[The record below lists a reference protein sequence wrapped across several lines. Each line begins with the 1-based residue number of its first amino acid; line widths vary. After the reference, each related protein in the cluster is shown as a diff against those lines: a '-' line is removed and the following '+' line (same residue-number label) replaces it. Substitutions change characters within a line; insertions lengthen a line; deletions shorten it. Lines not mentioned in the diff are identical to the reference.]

1 MDDHHQAKN
10 QQADVRARQSL
21 FSFSK
26 KVFLIILS
34 QFLLFRHEN
43 WVKFGIKLGKLPVTS
58 FFFFFYLFFEK
69 RKTKKKRKT
78 KEKREKREKK
88 NMALLQDQNFE
99 FNSK

>member
-1 MDDHHQAKN
+1 MDHHHQAKN

-58 FFFFFYLFFEK
+58 FFFFFLSFF
-69 RKTKKKRKT
+69 RKTKNEK
-78 KEKREKREKK
+78 KEKNERKERKERKEEYG
-88 NMALLQDQNFE
+88 FITR
-99 FNSK
+99 SKF